1 MEKIMTGD
9 TVFTPEDAEDLIAE
23 LRRTRQALAQAYD
36 KFDFV
41 SDPEMVESCI
51 YEINSLKAKCN
62 YLIRKI
68 KECAPECA
76 AAGALKGGRLCQL

>member
-1 MEKIMTGD
+1 MEKIMTKD
-9 TVFTPEDAEDLIAE
+9 TAFTSEDAEDLITE
-23 LRRTRQALAQAYD
+23 LHQTRQSLAQAYD
-36 KFDFV
+36 KFNFV

-68 KECAPECA
+68 KECSPEHI
-76 AAGALKGGRLCQL
+76 AAGVLRGGHTCQL